1 MEESEKKAIIAEI
14 EQKIKSSCSVS
25 KYVQLCN
32 RIQTAAGLAWATN
45 RCISLMS
52 EENMKLNSA
61 LAQLESELE
70 GMD

>member
-1 MEESEKKAIIAEI
+1 MEESEKKSIIAEI
-14 EQKIKSSCSVS
+14 EQKIKTSCSTS

-32 RIQTAAGLAWATN
+32 RTQTAAGLAWVVN

-52 EENMKLNSA
+52 GENMKLNSA